1 MSDALRAA
9 VVRVLRDMKEYGPE
23 NLVHE
28 VEHRLARNGGGPA
41 SESEIVDL
49 VVSGDPNEPAR
60 LTFHIQLARWEDAD
74 HDSWTF
80 TDDGMPTTPGT
91 PARRAQILRRLGL
104 DEGST
109 ARIDDAFPSHESGT
123 IVIHDPQD
131 WDPWFTSERM
141 QGRGFYWDAYR
152 RVLEQKLDVNSVDQI
167 DIATSAVV
175 RRLADPTRPAPYQAK
190 GLVVGH
196 VQSGKTANFTG
207 VIAKAVDS
215 GYRLII
221 VLTGTIEILRSQTQ
235 RRIDM
240 ELVGRENILGGIDP
254 TDDALIEDV
263 DYAGTGDRDWVEG
276 RFLVHGSR
284 PRDVGHPDVR
294 RLTSLRWD
302 YARLKAGLSALDF
315 RSGNELKDP
324 RRPLYDETNLFGT
337 DVRIAVVKKNKA
349 VLTKLVEDL
358 KRIHTD
364 LGEIPTLIID
374 DEADQASVNTV
385 RMLSNSEKRKRSAIN
400 QKLSDLLGVLG
411 RAQYVGYTATP
422 FANVFA
428 DPDDSEDI
436 FPKDFIIS
444 LEPPA
449 AYMGGRDFHDL
460 DPLPEGV
467 EPTVENSNEKAWVRD
482 VVSDADDE
490 AARETELRAALD
502 SFVLAGAI
510 KLWRAEVTGK
520 PDRFRHHTMLIHE
533 SVATAEH
540 KALAHVVH
548 GVWRRGGYSQPS
560 GLRRLH
566 DLWRDDFLPVSRAR
580 ADGVPVPEDF
590 ADLRRF
596 IGPVVDAVQAGG
608 SPIITING
616 DKDSDYTQAGLD
628 FQAGGVWK
636 ILIGGA
642 KLSRGFT
649 VEGLTTTWYTRRTY
663 AADSLM
669 QMGRWFGYR
678 AGYRDLVRLF
688 IGRNVPGPRQ
698 TVVDLYEAFGAIIRD
713 EEDFRAELRTFQGA
727 DEQGK
732 PLVTPIQ
739 VPPLVFQSRPDIKPT
754 GTNKMYNAVLAFK
767 GEGGRVKDFF
777 QQPARRANANPTHF
791 AAVLPLLDA
800 ADKVGM
806 FFDYDG
812 NPYSARYGIVPAES
826 VKAALRQ
833 FRWREGYEF
842 GPTLQFLDQVVGEG
856 TLEEFVVLVPELAAA
871 AVRDVGSR
879 ERMRVLSRNRR
890 SERGD
895 EFSGSSPR
903 QRCAMEIISGGITAV
918 EHSQYRG
925 AKQSFVDA
933 AIAYPDAFDLHGPA
947 RGALLLTFA
956 ADPADGN
963 SDPKALPSPVV
974 QPDDI
979 ATLFSLAFPRASAPK
994 GRVGFTVRVKGA
1006 GAIVDADQV
1015 PS

>member
-9 VVRVLRDMKEYGPE
+9 VVRVLRDMREYGPE
-23 NLVHE
+23 DLAYE
-28 VEHRLARNGGGPA
+28 VGHRLARNGGGVA
-41 SESEIVDL
+41 SEAEIVDL
-49 VVSGDPNEPAR
+49 VVSNDPNEPAR

-74 HDSWTF
+74 QDAWTI
-80 TDDGMPTTPGT
+80 TEDGIGTLPGT
-91 PARRAQILRRLGL
+91 ADRRTQIMRRLGL
-104 DEGST
+104 GADSA
-109 ARIDDAFPSHESGT
+109 ARVEDAFPRHESGT
-123 IVIHDPQD
+123 IIIHDPKA

-152 RVLEQKLDVNSVDQI
+152 RVLEDKLDANAIDQI
-167 DIATSAVV
+167 DVATSSVV
-175 RRLADPTRPAPYQAK
+175 RRLADPTRPAPYQSR

-207 VIAKAVDS
+207 VIAKAVDA
-215 GYRLII
+215 GYRLVI

-254 TDDALIEDV
+254 TDEALIKDV

-276 RFLVHGSR
+276 RFLVHGAR

-324 RRPLYDETNLFGT
+324 RRPLFDETNLFGT

-385 RMLSNSEKRKRSAIN
+385 RKLSSAEKRERSAIN
-400 QKLSDLLGVLG
+400 QKLAELLGVLG

-422 FANVFA
+422 FANVFV

-449 AYMGGRDFHDL
+449 QYMGGRDFHDL
-460 DPLPEGV
+460 EPLPEGV
-467 EPTVENSNEKAWVRD
+467 EATVENSNEKAWVRD

-490 AARETELRAALD
+490 TARAAELRAALD
-502 SFVLAGAI
+502 SFVLSGAV
-510 KLWRAEVTGK
+510 KRWRADVDGT

-540 KALAHVVH
+540 KALAHFVH
-548 GVWRRGGYSQPS
+548 DVWRRAGYSQPA
-560 GLRRLH
+560 GIRRLH

-580 ADGVPVPEDF
+580 ADGERIPEDF

-608 SPIITING
+608 SPIIVVNG

-688 IGRNVPGPRQ
+688 IGRNVPGPRN

-713 EEDFRAELRTFQGA
+713 EEEFRSELRTFQGT
-727 DEQGK
+727 DENGH

-777 QQPARRANANPTHF
+777 QQPPRRANANPAHF
-791 AAVLPLLDA
+791 EAVGPLLDA
-800 ADKVGM
+800 ATKVGT

-812 NPYSARYGIVPAES
+812 NTYSARYGIVAAET
-826 VKAALRQ
+826 VKAALRK
-833 FRWREGYEF
+833 FRWRPEFEF
-842 GPTLQFLDQVVGEG
+842 GPTLQFLDQAVAEK
-856 TLEEFVVLVPELAAA
+856 TLDEFVVLIPELSNAE
-871 AVRDVGSR
+871 VRTVG
-879 ERMRVLSRNRR
+879 ERTGVRVLKRKRR

-903 QRCAMEIISGGITAV
+903 QRCAMEIISGGITSTAQG
-918 EHSQYRG
+918 QYRG
-925 AKQSFVDA
+925 VKQSFVA
-933 AIAYPDAFDLHGPA
+933 AAAAHPDAFDLHAPA

-956 ADPADGN
+956 ADPKSGDE
-963 SDPKALPSPVV
+963 DPKALPQRVDS
-974 QPDDI
+974 DDV
-979 ATLFSLAFPRASAPK
+979 ATLFSLAFPRASAPN
-994 GRVGFTVRVKGA
+994 GRVGFTVRVKGG
-1006 GAIVDADQV
+1006 GAIVGADQTRT
-1015 PS
+1015 

>member
-1 MSDALRAA
+1 MTEALRTA
-9 VVRVLRDMKEYGPE
+9 VVRVLRDMREYGPDD
-23 NLVHE
+23 LLYE
-28 VEHRLARNGGGPA
+28 VGHRLRRSGGGEVTEA
-41 SESEIVDL
+41 DIVDL
-49 VVSGDPNEPAR
+49 VVSDDPNEQAR
-60 LTFHIQLARWEDAD
+60 LTFHIQLARWEDTD
-74 HDSWTF
+74 LDTWTT
-80 TDDGMPTTPGT
+80 TDDGTPTMPGT
-91 PARRAQILRRLGL
+91 DARRGRIMERLGL
-104 DEGST
+104 GADSA
-109 ARIDDAFPSHESGT
+109 ARIADAFPRHESGT

-141 QGRGFYWDAYR
+141 QGRGFYWDSYR
-152 RVLEQKLDVNSVDQI
+152 RVLEEKLDAHAVDGI
-167 DIATSAVV
+167 DVATSAVV

-207 VIAKAVDS
+207 VIAKAVDA
-215 GYRLII
+215 GYRLVI

-254 TDDALIEDV
+254 TDLDLVKDV

-284 PRDVGHPDVR
+284 PRDVGHPDVV
-294 RLTSLRWD
+294 RLTSSRWD
-302 YARLKAGLSALDF
+302 YARLAAGLSALDF
-315 RSGNELKDP
+315 RSGNQLKDP
-324 RRPLYDETNLFGT
+324 RRPLYDAVNLYGT

-349 VLTKLVEDL
+349 VLTKLVDDL

-385 RMLSNSEKRKRSAIN
+385 RKLSSADKRERSAIN
-400 QKLSDLLGVLG
+400 KKLAELLGVLG

-422 FANVFA
+422 FANVFV

-436 FPKDFIIS
+436 FPKDFIVS

-460 DPLPEGV
+460 EPLPEGV
-467 EPTVENSNEKAWVRD
+467 TATVANSNEKAWARD
-482 VVSDADDE
+482 IVSDADDE
-490 AARETELRAALD
+490 TARATELRAALD

-510 KLWRAEVTGK
+510 KRWRADLADK
-520 PDRFRHHTMLIHE
+520 PDRFRHHTMLVHE
-533 SVATAEH
+533 SVSQAEH
-540 KALAHVVH
+540 KALARVVH
-548 GVWRRGGYSQPS
+548 DVWRKAGYSTPAGMQ
-560 GLRRLH
+560 RLL

-580 ADGVPVPEDF
+580 AGTEQIPDDF

-608 SPIITING
+608 SPVITVNG

-628 FQAGGVWK
+628 FQTGGVWK

-678 AGYRDLVRLF
+678 SGYRDLVRLY
-688 IGRNVPGPRQ
+688 IGRNVPGPRK
-698 TVVDLYEAFGAIIRD
+698 TVIDLYEAFGAIVRD
-713 EEDFRAELRTFQGA
+713 EEDFRAELRAFQGVDA
-727 DEQGK
+727 QGH

-777 QQPARRANANPTHF
+777 QQPPRSVATNTTHF
-791 AAVLPLLDA
+791 AAVGPLLDA
-800 ADKVGM
+800 AEQTGT

-812 NPYSARYGIVPAES
+812 NTYDARYGVVGVDV
-826 VKAALRQ
+826 VKAALSK
-833 FRWREGYEF
+833 FRWRSGYDF
-842 GPTLQFLDQVVGEG
+842 GPTLQFLDQAVGEG
-856 TLEEFVVLVPELAAA
+856 TLREFVVLVPELGRAE
-871 AVRDVGSR
+871 VRTVGGR
-879 ERMRVLSRNRR
+879 PGVRVLARNRR
-890 SERGD
+890 SVRDD

-903 QRCAMEIISGGITAV
+903 QRCAMEIVSGGITSADHARYKGTTVSFDHAAV
-918 EHSQYRG
+918 ANPMAFRLHAPERG
-925 AKQSFVDA
+925 A
-933 AIAYPDAFDLHGPA
+933 I
-947 RGALLLTFA
+947 LLTFA
-956 ADPADGN
+956 ADQAGREK
-963 SDPKALPSPVV
+963 SDPTQLPDPASPGDV
-974 QPDDI
+974 
-979 ATLFSLAFPRASAPK
+979 ATLFSLAFPRASAPT
-994 GRVGFTVRVKGA
+994 GRVGFTVRVQGA
-1006 GAIVDADQV
+1006 GAIVGPDEI

>member
-1 MSDALRAA
+1 MTEALRAA
-9 VVRVLRDMKEYGPE
+9 VVRVLKDMREYGPDD
-23 NLVHE
+23 LVYE
-28 VEHRLARNGGGPA
+28 VRHRLSRSGGGEA
-41 SESEIVDL
+41 TESDIVDL
-49 VVSGDPNEPAR
+49 VVSDDPNEPAR

-74 HDSWTF
+74 LETWTAT
-80 TDDGMPTTPGT
+80 TDGLPTTPGT
-91 PARRAQILRRLGL
+91 EARRTRIMERLGL
-104 DEGST
+104 GEASI
-109 ARIDDAFPSHESGT
+109 ARITDAFPRHESGT

-152 RVLEQKLDVNSVDQI
+152 RVLEENLDAYAVDAI
-167 DIATSAVV
+167 DVATSAVV
-175 RRLADPTRPAPYQAK
+175 RRLADPTRPARYQAK

-207 VIAKAVDS
+207 VIAKAVDA
-215 GYRLII
+215 GYRLVI

-254 TDDALIEDV
+254 TDPGLVKDV

-284 PRDVGHPDVR
+284 PRDLGHPDVV
-294 RLTSLRWD
+294 RLTSSRWD
-302 YARLKAGLSALDF
+302 YARLAAGLSALDF
-315 RSGNELKDP
+315 RSGNQLKDP
-324 RRPLYDETNLFGT
+324 RRPLYDEANLYGT

-349 VLTKLVEDL
+349 VLTKLVDDL

-364 LGEIPTLIID
+364 LGEIPTLIVD

-385 RMLSNSEKRKRSAIN
+385 RKLSSADKRERSAIN
-400 QKLSDLLGVLG
+400 QKLSELLRVLG

-422 FANVFA
+422 FANVFV

-436 FPKDFIIS
+436 FPKDFIVS

-449 AYMGGRDFHDL
+449 TYMGGRDFHDL
-460 DPLPEGV
+460 EPLPEGV
-467 EPTVENSNEKAWVRD
+467 PATVANSNERAWVRD
-482 VVSDADDE
+482 IVSDADDE
-490 AARETELRAALD
+490 DARSAELRTALD
-502 SFVLAGAI
+502 SFVLSGAI
-510 KLWRAEVTGK
+510 KRWRADASGK

-533 SVATAEH
+533 SVSQAEH

-548 GVWRRGGYSQPS
+548 DVWRRAGYSTPA
-560 GLRRLH
+560 GMRRLH
-566 DLWRDDFLPVSRAR
+566 ELWRDDFLPVSRAR
-580 ADGVPVPEDF
+580 AGDETLPEDF

-596 IGPVVDAVQAGG
+596 IGPVVDAIQAGG
-608 SPIITING
+608 RPIITVNG

-688 IGRNVPGPRQ
+688 IGRNVPGPRK

-713 EEDFRAELRTFQGA
+713 EEEFRAELRAFQGA
-727 DEQGK
+727 DELGH

-777 QQPARRANANPTHF
+777 QQPPRRAKANPTHF
-791 AAVLPLLDA
+791 AAVGPLLDA
-800 ADKVGM
+800 ATMTGT

-812 NPYSARYGIVPAES
+812 NTYVARYGVVPS
-826 VKAALRQ
+826 DVVKAALEK
-833 FRWREGYEF
+833 FRWRSGYEF
-842 GPTLQFLDQVVGEG
+842 APTLQFLDQAVAEG
-856 TLEEFVVLVPELAAA
+856 TLTEFVVMVPELGTS
-871 AVRDVGSR
+871 VERIVGDR
-879 ERMRVLSRNRR
+879 QGIRVLRRNRR
-890 SERGD
+890 TDRDD

-903 QRCAMEIISGGITAV
+903 QRCAMEIISGGITSDA
-918 EHSQYRG
+918 HSRYRG
-925 AKQSFVDA
+925 TKQSFTA
-933 AIAYPDAFDLHGPA
+933 AALAHPDAFDLHTA
-947 RGALLLTFA
+947 TRGALLLTFA
-956 ADPADGN
+956 ADPAGGD
-963 SDPKALPSPVV
+963 SDPKALPRAADPEDV
-974 QPDDI
+974 
-979 ATLFSLAFPRASAPK
+979 ATLFSLAFPRASAPH

-1006 GAIVDADQV
+1006 GAIVDVGQA
-1015 PS
+1015 SG

>member
-23 NLVHE
+23 DLVHE
-28 VEHRLARNGGGPA
+28 VQHRLTRNGGGSA
-41 SESEIVDL
+41 TETDIVDL

-60 LTFHIQLARWEDAD
+60 LTFHIQLARWEDSD
-74 HDSWTF
+74 QDSWTF
-80 TDDGMPTTPGT
+80 TDDGLPTTPAT
-91 PARRAQILRRLGL
+91 PARRAQIVRRLGL
-104 DEGST
+104 GAESA

-123 IVIHDPQD
+123 IVIHDPED

-152 RVLEQKLDVNSVDQI
+152 RVLEQKLDDNAVDQI
-167 DIATSAVV
+167 DVATSAVV

-207 VIAKAVDS
+207 VIAKAIDA
-215 GYRLII
+215 GYRLVI
-221 VLTGTIEILRSQTQ
+221 VLTGTIELLRSQTQ

-240 ELVGRENILGGIDP
+240 ELLGRENILGGIDP
-254 TDDALIEDV
+254 TDQALIKDV

-294 RLTSLRWD
+294 RLTSLHWD
-302 YARLKAGLSALDF
+302 YARLKAGLGALDF
-315 RSGNELKDP
+315 RTGNELKDP
-324 RRPLYDETNLFGT
+324 RRALFDEANLFGT

-385 RMLSNSEKRKRSAIN
+385 RKLSNAEKRERSAIN
-400 QKLSDLLGVLG
+400 EKLSELLGVLG

-422 FANVFA
+422 FANVFV

-449 AYMGGRDFHDL
+449 AYMGGRHFHDL
-460 DPLPEGV
+460 EPLPEGV
-467 EPTVENSNEKAWVRD
+467 APTVANSNEKAWVRD
-482 VVSDADDE
+482 VRSDADDE
-490 AARETELRAALD
+490 AAREVEFRAALD

-510 KLWRAEVTGK
+510 KRWRAETSGK
-520 PDRFRHHTMLIHE
+520 PDRFRHHTMLVHE

-540 KALAHVVH
+540 KALATFVH
-548 GVWRRGGYSQPS
+548 NVWRRGGYSLPS
-560 GLRRLH
+560 GIRRLH

-580 ADGVPVPEDF
+580 ADGEPVPEDF
-590 ADLRRF
+590 TELRRF

-608 SPIITING
+608 TPVITVNG

-628 FQAGGVWK
+628 FQAGSVWK

-678 AGYRDLVRLF
+678 AGYGDLVRLY
-688 IGRNVPGPRQ
+688 IGRNVPGPRN
-698 TVVDLYEAFGAIIRD
+698 TVVDLYEAFGAIIHD
-713 EEDFRAELRTFQGA
+713 EEEFRAELRTFQGT
-727 DEQGK
+727 DEHGK

-754 GTNKMYNAVLAFK
+754 STTKMYNAVLSFK

-777 QQPARRANANPTHF
+777 QQPPRRAKANPTHF
-791 AAVLPLLDA
+791 AAVVPLLEA
-800 ADKVGM
+800 ATDVGT

-812 NPYSARYGIVPAES
+812 NTYQARYGIVSAES
-826 VKAALRQ
+826 VKAALGK
-833 FRWREGYEF
+833 FRWRPEYEF
-842 GPTLQFLDQVVGEG
+842 GPTLQFLDQAVGEK
-856 TLEEFVVLVPELAAA
+856 TLDEFVVLVPDLGSA
-871 AVRDVGSR
+871 AVRTVG
-879 ERMRVLSRNRR
+879 EHDGIRVLRRNRR
-890 SERGD
+890 ADRED

-903 QRCAMEIISGGITAV
+903 QRCAMEIISGGITTVDHARY
-918 EHSQYRG
+918 HG
-925 AKQSFVDA
+925 TKQSFVDA
-933 AIAYPDAFDLHGPA
+933 AIAHPDALDLHGPT

-956 ADPADGN
+956 ADPAG
-963 SDPKALPSPVV
+963 SDRDPNLLPSPAS
-974 QPDDI
+974 PDDI
-979 ATLFSLAFPRASAPK
+979 ATLFSLAFPRASAPH
-994 GRVGFTVRVKGA
+994 GRVGFSVRVKGA
-1006 GAIVDADQV
+1006 GAIINKAQVAD
-1015 PS
+1015 